1 MVNECEII
9 SYFVVMNQDPKIE
22 ELLKRIHEIAAE
34 IEKSRQE
41 LARLYHEVKSL
52 SPDEK
57 KPSPPFKSSF
67 PQRPPSSTFSL
78 ENFVGLKL
86 IHFIGIIALVIGLA
100 IGVKYAI
107 DKNLISPLL
116 RILLA
121 YLAAAILF
129 LISYRLRK
137 KYRLFSL
144 ILFGGSVATGYFTTY
159 SAFAY
164 YQFLPLGV
172 AFALML
178 LLAIFTVYY
187 SIKYNS
193 QELAILALVGGYG
206 IPFLVRGSAEN
217 WIGLFSYILI
227 LNLAISFLSFKK
239 HWTTLIYLSFAVTW
253 LILLSSIYIRF
264 ERIGFE
270 TGFWFSV
277 VFFLLFLVNTVAFN
291 IVRKQALRLGDT
303 FVILIN
309 IVLLYFA
316 FLRLFEFQTFEEV
329 ALMTLI
335 FGLVS
340 LAFAF
345 FLRIPGTQRLLQS
358 GMVSFGLLM
367 TIIYVPMQFEQLNI
381 TIIWVL
387 MAALLFVLGL
397 WKKYKLLRLVSIILF
412 AVTLFKLVAIDSLN
426 FTAIQKVIAYILLGS
441 ILLTVSFLYQKFKTI
456 IFGED
461 D

>member
-1 MVNECEII
+1 LVNECEII

>member
-1 MVNECEII
+1 
-9 SYFVVMNQDPKIE
+9 MNQDPKIE